1 MQKIIILDFGSQYT
15 QLIAR
20 RVRDL
25 GVYAEIYP
33 NNISIEKIVEHNPVG
48 IILSGG
54 PKSVNA
60 KDAVLLDKKMFD
72 LNIPVLGVCY
82 GMQLIAKLFG
92 GKVSK
97 GSSGEYGKAKLDIT
111 QINSKLFSKVKT
123 PSTVWM
129 SHFDEVKKLPKNF
142 EAVATSDSCI
152 AAMQNEASNVY
163 AIQFHPEVSH
173 SQEGNKILKNFLFNI
188 CKAKKDWTVK
198 NNVAA
203 KIEALKKQVGKEKVV
218 IGLSGGVDST
228 VAAILLHKAIG
239 KNLTC
244 IFVNNGLLRLNE
256 AENVLKTYGK
266 HFKLNIVYADASQLF
281 LKALKGVSNPEEK
294 RKVIG
299 KIFIDVFSK
308 EANKLKDVKYLAQG
322 TIYPDVIESSSH
334 NGNSVTIKTH
344 HNVGGLPKNLK
355 FELVE
360 PLRDLF
366 KDEVRKIGLE
376 LGIDKALVYRH
387 PFPGPGL
394 AVRILGDITQ
404 EKINILQQADHIFIS
419 ELFKHNYY
427 YKSSQAFVVL
437 LPVKTVGVMG
447 DERTYEYTVA
457 IRCVDTTDFMTASFS
472 HLLFS
477 FLENVSTRI
486 INEVKNINRVV
497 YDISNKPPATIE
509 WE

>member
-1 MQKIIILDFGSQYT
+1 MQKVIILDFGSQYT

-60 KDAVLLDKKMFD
+60 KDAILVDKRIFD
-72 LNIPVLGVCY
+72 LNIPILGVCY

-97 GSSGEYGKAKLDIT
+97 GKAAEYGKAKLEVSDT
-111 QINSKLFSKVKT
+111 TNLLFNKVKKS
-123 PSTVWM
+123 STIWM
-129 SHFDEVKKLPKNF
+129 SHFDEVTKLPKGF
-142 EAVATSDSCI
+142 TALATSDNCI
-152 AAMQNEASNVY
+152 AAMENTAIKIY
-163 AIQFHPEVSH
+163 ALQFHPEVSH
-173 SQEGNKILKNFLFNI
+173 SQEGSKIVKNFLFNI
-188 CKAKKDWTVK
+188 CKAKKTWTVK
-198 NNVAA
+198 NNVAI
-203 KIEALKKQVGKEKVV
+203 KIEALKKQVGNNKVV

-228 VAAILLHKAIG
+228 VAAMLLHKAIG

-244 IFVNNGLLRLNE
+244 IFVNNGLLRFNE
-256 AENVLKTYGK
+256 AEQILTTYKK
-266 HFKLNIVYADASQLF
+266 HFKLNIIYVDASKKF
-281 LKALKGVSNPEEK
+281 LTALKNVSNPEDK
-294 RKVIG
+294 RKIIG
-299 KIFIDVFSK
+299 KLFIDVFAA
-308 EANKLKDVKYLAQG
+308 EAKKLKDIHFLAQG

-334 NGNSVTIKTH
+334 NGSSVTIKTH
-344 HNVGGLPKNLK
+344 HNVGGLPAKLK
-355 FELVE
+355 FKLVE

-366 KDEVRKIGLE
+366 KDEVRKMGLE
-376 LGIDKALVYRH
+376 LGIDKTLIYRH

-394 AVRILGDITQ
+394 AVRILGEVSP
-404 EKINILQQADHIFIS
+404 EKINILQQADAIFID
-419 ELFKHNYY
+419 ELIKHNYY

-447 DERTYEYTVA
+447 DERTYEFTVA

-472 HLLFS
+472 HLPFS
-477 FLENVSTRI
+477 FLEIVSTKI
-486 INEVKNINRVV
+486 INQVKNINRVV

>member
-1 MQKIIILDFGSQYT
+1 
-15 QLIAR
+15 
-20 RVRDL
+20 
-25 GVYAEIYP
+25 
-33 NNISIEKIVEHNPVG
+33 
-48 IILSGG
+48 
-54 PKSVNA
+54 
-60 KDAVLLDKKMFD
+60 
-72 LNIPVLGVCY
+72 
-82 GMQLIAKLFG
+82 
-92 GKVSK
+92 
-97 GSSGEYGKAKLDIT
+97 
-111 QINSKLFSKVKT
+111 
-123 PSTVWM
+123 M
-129 SHFDEVKKLPKNF
+129 SHFDEVKQLPKKF
-142 EAVATSDSCI
+142 ETIATSGNCI
-152 AAMQNEASNVY
+152 AAIENQSANIY

-198 NNVAA
+198 NNVAQ
-203 KIEALKKQVGKEKVV
+203 KIETLKKQVGNNKVV

-228 VAAILLHKAIG
+228 VAAILLQKAIG

-256 AENVLKTYGK
+256 AENVLKVYGK
-266 HFKLNIVYADASQLF
+266 HLKLNIVYADASQLF
-281 LKALKGVSNPEEK
+281 IKALKGVSNPEEK
-294 RKVIG
+294 RKIIG
-299 KIFIDVFSK
+299 KLFIDIFAK
-308 EANKLKDVKYLAQG
+308 EAKKLNGIKYLAQG

-344 HNVGGLPKNLK
+344 HNVGGLPKNLN

-366 KDEVRKIGLE
+366 KDEVRKIGVE
-376 LGIDKALVYRH
+376 LGIDKELVYRH

-404 EKINILQQADHIFIS
+404 EKINILQQADNIFIT
-419 ELFKHNYY
+419 ELVKHNYY

-447 DERTYEYTVA
+447 DERTYEFTVA

-472 HLLFS
+472 HLPFS
-477 FLENVSTRI
+477 FLEMVSTRI